1 VASSAAAGAEL
12 GPLARSGSSGYA
24 SETMPHAH
32 EVLDQWGFGPGEPP
46 LPGRVAARLGEVL
59 QRLRSALERE
69 DLAAAR
75 RVLGELESL
84 HMALELWKSVEL
96 DHATL
101 EKDVPAPSEQTE
113 DAK

>member
-1 VASSAAAGAEL
+1 
-12 GPLARSGSSGYA
+12 
-24 SETMPHAH
+24 MPHAR
-32 EVLDQWGFGPGEPP
+32 EVLDKWGFGPGEPP

-59 QRLRSALERE
+59 ERLRAALERD
-69 DLAAAR
+69 DLTGAR
-75 RVLGELESL
+75 HVLGELESL

-101 EKDVPAPSEQTE
+101 EKDVPAASEQTG

>member
-1 VASSAAAGAEL
+1 
-12 GPLARSGSSGYA
+12 
-24 SETMPHAH
+24 MPHAH
-32 EVLDQWGFGPGEPP
+32 ELLEQWGFGPGEPP

-59 QRLRSALERE
+59 ARLRAALERE
-69 DLAAAR
+69 DLGAAR

-101 EKDVPAPSEQTE
+101 EKDVPAAAEQAR